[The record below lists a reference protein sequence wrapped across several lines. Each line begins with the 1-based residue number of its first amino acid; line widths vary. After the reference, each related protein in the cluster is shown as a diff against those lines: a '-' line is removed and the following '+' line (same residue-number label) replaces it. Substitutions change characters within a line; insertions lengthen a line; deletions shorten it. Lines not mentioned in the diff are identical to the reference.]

1 MQVFPAGIWLWII
14 KLSKPSRKIYFN
26 SKIIDLLENYRG
38 NHSIGENLWSALY
51 LILCLLQT
59 NAAEMLN
66 GIASIWMLFHM
77 GSGAAAYVCV
87 FMYLYIYIFVY
98 QLLPAEL
105 EEWNIQPGF
114 KQVLGYY

>member
-1 MQVFPAGIWLWII
+1 M
-14 KLSKPSRKIYFN
+14 
-26 SKIIDLLENYRG
+26 
-38 NHSIGENLWSALY
+38 
-51 LILCLLQT
+51 QT

-105 EEWNIQPGF
+105 EE
-114 KQVLGYY
+114 